1 MILLDEAIRAGFQP
15 CSYSLHILA
24 LVVLGMRGDRDR
36 LPVLSVYYLAMSV
49 FAWIPFLGVDPL
61 FDGRIA
67 GVIGLALGLGLI
79 SRNQSG
85 WVPALARMG
94 GAGLVG
100 AFAGATWRPCVGP
113 ELGSILTA
121 ALRDAWPGLA
131 GVALYLLGV
140 MIAPGILAA
149 LSDHIPS
156 IRQALARRPV
166 VHAFRF
172 VGGAIVLSV
181 ATGFFPHLLSY
192 LARISSL

>member
-24 LVVLGMRGDRDR
+24 LVVLGMRGTRDR
-36 LPVLSVYYLAMSV
+36 LPVLAVYYLAMSV

-67 GVIGLALGLGLI
+67 GVVGLAAGLGLI
-79 SRNQSG
+79 GWDDPGSRA
-85 WVPALARMG
+85 ALARMG

-100 AFAGATWRPCVGP
+100 AFAGATWLPCVGP
-113 ELGSILTA
+113 ELGAILTD
-121 ALRDAWPGLA
+121 ALRDPWPGLG

-149 LSDHIPS
+149 ISDYVPP
-156 IRQALARRPV
+156 IRQALAKRSV
-166 VHAFRF
+166 VYTFRAL
-172 VGGAIVLSV
+172 GAAIVLSV
-181 ATGFFPHLLSY
+181 ATGFYPLLLGH